1 MKKELKPM
9 RRTVLFIATAA
20 MALTSTLA
28 SAQPYGGYR
37 GGDANRY
44 DQRDNRGAQR
54 WQRGQRLEARYRSR
68 DRVVS
73 DYQRYR
79 LRAPPRGYNYYRT
92 DTGDIVLALIATGI
106 ISSVI
111 AGAFSNNDSGYG
123 YGAGGY
129 QSYGQPSYGQPSYG
143 YSQPSYGQPSYGYG
157 QPSYGYGQ
165 PSYSYSQP
173 SYSGGYGGGQI
184 YRDQNGRAYTID
196 SSGRSVWVN

>member
-1 MKKELKPM
+1 MKKEHKPM
-9 RRTVLFIATAA
+9 KRTVLFIATAA

-28 SAQPYGGYR
+28 TAQPYSGYR
-37 GGDANRY
+37 GGDTNRYDQRY

-54 WQRGQRLEARYRSR
+54 WQRGQRLDSRYRSR

-111 AGAFSNNDSGYG
+111 AGALTGNDNSYG
-123 YGAGGY
+123 YGSNGY
-129 QSYGQPSYGQPSYG
+129 SSYGQPGYGQPSYGQPSYG
-143 YSQPSYGQPSYGYG
+143 YSQPSYGYNQPSYG
-157 QPSYGYGQ
+157 
-165 PSYSYSQP
+165 
-173 SYSGGYGGGQI
+173 GGYGGGQV
-184 YRDQNGRAYTID
+184 YRDQNGRSYTID
-196 SSGRSVWVN
+196 PSGRSVWVN